1 MLPHDSDGLSNGVG
15 GAFTSLPCAS
25 NGLVCTPSPQKPIE
39 AHIDTLQRDL
49 LSRPRKKARLMAIA
63 GDQDSASFVGNRGKH
78 VVAVRERG
86 QPSLVAVDDD
96 IANRVFILA
105 TPDEIETD
113 EMSSLCAGAQKL
125 MSPKAFVLGESFSPI
140 GDGNRKSNTAGAA
153 TLKAHRPVPLK
164 EGKGSAGHEEETRQQ
179 GHPGE
184 SSSHSPFARA
194 NFFRP
199 IESGGPGFAFGY
211 DSEGQSISS
220 RVTGQTYARDRNSR
234 IFKLAPRS
242 MKIYEES
249 SWSVHLDGNLI
260 R

>member
-25 NGLVCTPSPQKPIE
+25 HDLICTPSPQKPIE
-39 AHIDTLQRDL
+39 AHIDTLQHDL
-49 LSRPRKKARLMAIA
+49 LARTRKKARLMAIA

-78 VVAVRERG
+78 IVAVREQG
-86 QPSLVAVDDD
+86 KPSLVALDDD

-113 EMSSLCAGAQKL
+113 EMPSLCAGAQNL
-125 MSPKAFVLGESFSPI
+125 LSPKASVLGESFSFV
-140 GDGNRKSNTAGAA
+140 GDCNWRSNRAGTA

-184 SSSHSPFARA
+184 SSSHRPLALA

-199 IESGGPGFAFGY
+199 IESRGRGFPFGY
-211 DSEGQSISS
+211 DSEGQSIPS
-220 RVTGQTYARDRNSR
+220 RVTSQAYATDRNSR
-234 IFKLAPRS
+234 IFRLAPRS

-249 SWSVHLDGNLI
+249 QWSVHLDGNLI